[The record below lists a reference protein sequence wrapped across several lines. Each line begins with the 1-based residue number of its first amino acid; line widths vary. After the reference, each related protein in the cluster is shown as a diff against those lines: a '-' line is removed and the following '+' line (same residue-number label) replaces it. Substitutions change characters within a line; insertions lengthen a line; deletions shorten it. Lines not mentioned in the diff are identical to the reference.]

1 MAQRIKKGDRVF
13 VNSGKDSGKTGEVMK
28 IQGLKAIV
36 KDVNVS
42 KKHQKQDQNSQG
54 GIVNKEMPIAID
66 NLMPLNKKSG
76 LVPWDSQVGD
86 NNYIQEPWILKKER
100 STLPLKKIL
109 VIEEIS
115 IFKKMTK
122 NVFL

>member
-13 VNSGKDSGKTGEVMK
+13 VNSGKDKGKSGEVIK
-28 IQGLKAIV
+28 IQGQKAIV

-66 NLMPLNKKSG
+66 NLMLLNKK
-76 LVPWDSQVGD
+76 D
-86 NNYIQEPWILKKER
+86 NKPTRVQYKILKDN
-100 STLPLKKIL
+100 KKVRIA
-109 VIEEIS
+109 VKSGDQIDG
-115 IFKKMTK
+115 
-122 NVFL
+122 

>member
-13 VNSGKDSGKTGEVMK
+13 VNSGKDSGKIGEVMK

-36 KDVNVS
+36 KDINVS

-66 NLMPLNKKSG
+66 NLMPLNKK
-76 LVPWDSQVGD
+76 D
-86 NNYIQEPWILKKER
+86 NKPTRVQFKILKDN
-100 STLPLKKIL
+100 KKIRIA
-109 VIEEIS
+109 VNSGDQIDG
-115 IFKKMTK
+115 
-122 NVFL
+122 

>member
-13 VNSGKDSGKTGEVMK
+13 VNSGKDSGKIGEVMK

-66 NLMPLNKKSG
+66 M
-76 LVPWDSQVGD
+76 
-86 NNYIQEPWILKKER
+86 
-100 STLPLKKIL
+100 KIL
-109 VIEEIS
+109 RS
-115 IFKKMTK
+115 NLLIFT
-122 NVFL
+122 FLIFVKYLLDPFHCTIKFLQPKHS

>member
-42 KKHQKQDQNSQG
+42 KKHQKQ
-54 GIVNKEMPIAID
+54 E
-66 NLMPLNKKSG
+66 PLQQEC
-76 LVPWDSQVGD
+76 LFLLTHTLQHQPCLFVPQ
-86 NNYIQEPWILKKER
+86 KC
-100 STLPLKKIL
+100 
-109 VIEEIS
+109 
-115 IFKKMTK
+115 
-122 NVFL
+122 

>member
-13 VNSGKDSGKTGEVMK
+13 VNSGKDKGKSGEVIK
-28 IQGLKAIV
+28 IQGQKAIV

-66 NLMPLNKKSG
+66 KLMPLNKK
-76 LVPWDSQVGD
+76 D
-86 NNYIQEPWILKKER
+86 NKPTRVQYKILKDN
-100 STLPLKKIL
+100 KKVRIA
-109 VIEEIS
+109 VNSGDQIDG
-115 IFKKMTK
+115 
-122 NVFL
+122 

>member
-13 VNSGKDSGKTGEVMK
+13 VNSGKIGEVMK

-66 NLMPLNKKSG
+66 NLMPLNKK
-76 LVPWDSQVGD
+76 D
-86 NNYIQEPWILKKER
+86 NKPTRVQFKILKDN
-100 STLPLKKIL
+100 KKVRIAANSGDQ
-109 VIEEIS
+109 IDG
-115 IFKKMTK
+115 
-122 NVFL
+122 

>member
-13 VNSGKDSGKTGEVMK
+13 VNSGKDKGKSGEVIK
-28 IQGLKAIV
+28 IQGQKAIV

-66 NLMPLNKKSG
+66 NLMLLNKK
-76 LVPWDSQVGD
+76 D
-86 NNYIQEPWILKKER
+86 NKPTRVQYKILKK
-100 STLPLKKIL
+100 KKKVRIA
-109 VIEEIS
+109 VKSGDQIDG
-115 IFKKMTK
+115 
-122 NVFL
+122 

>member
-13 VNSGKDSGKTGEVMK
+13 VNSGKDKGKSGEVIK
-28 IQGLKAIV
+28 IQGQKAIV

-66 NLMPLNKKSG
+66 NLMPLNKK
-76 LVPWDSQVGD
+76 D
-86 NNYIQEPWILKKER
+86 NKPTRVQYKILKDN
-100 STLPLKKIL
+100 KKVRIA
-109 VIEEIS
+109 VKSGDQIDG
-115 IFKKMTK
+115 
-122 NVFL
+122 